1 MKNKK
6 NVYVLAIVAMIL
18 MLGVGYAVVSQV
30 SLNIAGNASAKTEEL
45 KVHYDGVNSGTTAN
59 VIAISSPDES
69 RTATFDI
76 TDMVYNTPIELE
88 FEIESEESDL
98 NATISYPE
106 ITNTKSSFFSV
117 SLEYKAGAKSSAETY
132 SAWTSGTKTLAAG
145 AKATIKVIVT
155 LSHTP
160 IEVAD
165 STTHI
170 EISYTATPASAS

>member
-30 SLNIAGNASAKTEEL
+30 TLNIVGNATAKTEEL
-45 KVHYDGVNSGTTAN
+45 KVHYDGVNSGTNDN
-59 VIAISSPDES
+59 VISISSPDGS
-69 RTATFDI
+69 KDATFDI

-98 NATISYPE
+98 NATIGYPT
-106 ITNTKSSFFSV
+106 ITNTKDGFFTV
-117 SLEYKAGAKSSAETY
+117 ALQYKAGAKSSEASY
-132 SAWTSGTKTLAAG
+132 SSWTEGSKTLAPG

-155 LSHTP
+155 LSNTP
-160 IEVAD
+160 IEAAD

-170 EISYTATPASAS
+170 ELSFTATPASAS